1 MREETLSKTEQ
12 KLNLVYEIEIFSMDS
27 VANGVKVSKM
37 EITKE
42 LINLV
47 NDVFEDYFG
56 FTRVSKRPM
65 PNIDLDVD
73 RFYLRYEGIYDT
85 NTNKIFRR

>member
-1 MREETLSKTEQ
+1 M
-12 KLNLVYEIEIFSMDS
+12 VYEVEIFSMDR
-27 VANGVKVSKM
+27 VENGKAISKR
-37 EITKE
+37 EVTKE

-56 FTRVSKRPM
+56 FTRVSKKPM

-85 NTNKIFRR
+85 NTKKIFRG